1 MVTYLASNRA
11 SAGISVLYG
20 IAASIAAVLTLV
32 PIPAL
37 QALDR
42 FEADLPHI
50 DAEDFLLRQSIRI
63 TDRDGQEIFRTYNDE
78 DRVYL
83 KLEDIPPVVRNAFIA
98 IEDERFYERPCIDAR
113 AILRAAY
120 KTYIKKDR
128 EGGSTITQQ
137 LVRSIT
143 GERDITLKRKLREIV
158 LACELEQSIGKD
170 AILEQYLNRINFG
183 GTLYGVQ
190 SASNAFFGL
199 PAWHLDAARAAILA
213 SIVQKP
219 SFYAPGGR
227 IAEIPDRTYDVLSSM
242 KRLGFI
248 TNEDSRFALAILPMV
263 TFNVPDPDDHPPFP
277 FIALIL
283 KRSTD
288 VLEKENYSDALTYSG
303 VVITTTL
310 DSTVQH
316 RTDEAIRNV
325 FPDIAAWTG
334 ARDVAAVV
342 MDRKSREIVGYV
354 GNIDWGGNTDS
365 QWVDMAAAPRQL
377 GSAFKPIV
385 YTSYME
391 NGHTADTITS
401 DWPMTINGLKPK
413 NFEGGFLGR
422 MTIRKALG
430 WSRNIPAIRAFLEV
444 GEERVLRLA
453 SSMGAPTPLLVRD
466 KKRLSNPRFSYG
478 WPMAIGAAEM
488 PLYELVQAYGAIAEG
503 GVTAA
508 TRTIQGITSFDGTSL
523 YTPPESPR
531 IQIVKPSSANM
542 VSDILSD
549 WDARPERWNS
559 VVDVPRDWKIALKTG
574 TSNVCR
580 ARKYDGNCKSYGVL
594 NTVAVG
600 FTDKYV
606 IGVLVANANNDQ
618 LHSQADGLNAAVP
631 VWTAIVRS
639 LAGSQ

>member
-1 MVTYLASNRA
+1 MVTHLTPIRS
-11 SAGISVLYG
+11 SAGSMILYG
-20 IAASIAAVLTLV
+20 IAASMAAILTLLPV
-32 PIPAL
+32 PAL
-37 QALDR
+37 QVLDR
-42 FEADLPHI
+42 FEADLPQI
-50 DAEDFLLRQSIRI
+50 DEGDFLLRQSIRI
-63 TDRDGQEIFRTYNDE
+63 TDRDGDEFFRTYNDE

-83 KLEDIPPVVRNAFIA
+83 KLEDIPPVVRSAFIA
-98 IEDERFYERPCIDAR
+98 IEDERFYERSCIDAR

-143 GERDITLKRKLREIV
+143 GERDITLKRKIREIV
-158 LACELEQSIGKD
+158 VACQLEQSIGKD

-199 PAWHLDAARAAILA
+199 PVWHLDAARAAILA

-227 IAEIPDRTYDVLSSM
+227 ISAVPDRTYDVLSSM

-248 TNEDSRFALAILPMV
+248 GSDDHRFALAIIPAV
-263 TFNVPDPDDHPPFP
+263 TFNVPDSDDHPPFP
-277 FIALIL
+277 FIALVL

-288 VLEKENYSDALTYSG
+288 VLEKNNYGQALAYSG
-303 VVITTTL
+303 VVISTTL
-310 DSTVQH
+310 DASVQR
-316 RTDEAIRNV
+316 RTDEAVRQA
-325 FPDIAAWTG
+325 FPAIAAWTG

-342 MDRKSREIVGYV
+342 MDRESRDILAYV

-391 NGHTADTITS
+391 NGHTTDTIMS
-401 DWPMTINGLKPK
+401 DWPITLNGLKPR

-422 MTIRKALG
+422 VTVRTALA
-430 WSRNIPAIRAFLEV
+430 WSRNIPAIRAYLEV

-453 SSMGAPTPLLVRD
+453 SSMGAPTPLRVRD
-466 KKRLSNPRFSYG
+466 KNRQINPRFSYG

-488 PLYELVQAYGAIAEG
+488 PLYELVQAYGTIAEG
-503 GVTAA
+503 GVSAPTH
-508 TRTIQGITSFDGTSL
+508 TITGITSFDGTSL
-523 YTPPESPR
+523 YQPPESQR
-531 IQIVKPSSANM
+531 QQIVSASSADM

-549 WDARPERWNS
+549 WNARPERWNI
-559 VVDVPRDWKIALKTG
+559 VVDIPRDWKVALKTG

-580 ARKYDGNCKSYGVL
+580 ARKYDGNCKVYGVL

-618 LHSQADGLNAAVP
+618 LHSEADGLNAAVP
-631 VWTAIVRS
+631 VWTAIVRE
-639 LAGSQ
+639 LAK